1 MIVSTLGL
9 SATQQP
15 VVRDNNAN
23 LDMSQKLFLKLKKK
37 KKRTRNRYV
46 KYNTVYDKIELNV
59 ELKTR
64 F

>member
-37 KKRTRNRYV
+37 KKGQE
-46 KYNTVYDKIELNV
+46 IGM
-59 ELKTR
+59 
-64 F
+64 